1 MTEIVSIATVPAIV
15 ALVNLGKRFGLD
27 GKWAILLAVA
37 LGVLLS
43 LAMWAW
49 SDEPWF
55 GAASSGLLLGLGASG
70 LYDLTNQAQLDAAG
84 EVSSTVRESPET
96 YDPQHD

>member
-70 LYDLTNQAQLDAAG
+70 LYDLTNQASTKV

>member
-70 LYDLTNQAQLDAAG
+70 LHDLTNQASTKV
-84 EVSSTVRESPET
+84 EVSSTVRESPES

>member
-70 LYDLTNQAQLDAAG
+70 LYDLTNQASTK
-84 EVSSTVRESPET
+84 VSSTARESPET